1 MPASLSPYISLCLPV
16 SPCISLYLPVSP
28 QARTAAAWRALGSR
42 ARCTA
47 RAAPTWLGLGLAL
60 ALGLGLGLANPN
72 PNLNPNPNPNPN
84 PNLNP
89 NPNPNPNLNPKQYP
103 CARGGALLGSWEHGK
118 MRRAS
123 YQVPGDVGEM

>member
-1 MPASLSPYISLCLPV
+1 VPASLSPYISLCLPV

-84 PNLNP
+84 
-89 NPNPNPNLNPKQYP
+89 LNPKQYP